1 MAKQRP
7 SLEAFAAGLSETR
20 EKDNAVVPLAVVPKN
35 EPAPAARKDRS
46 HVSLYL
52 DKAVQKAIKAIAL
65 EYDRKPHDIY
75 LEAVNL
81 VLARYGR
88 PPIDEI
94 TSPRDR
100 VKTS

>member
-1 MAKQRP
+1 MAKHRP
-7 SLEAFAAGLSETR
+7 SLEAFAAGLSEVQ
-20 EKDNAVVPLAVVPKN
+20 EPEVVVTAAPHAP
-35 EPAPAARKDRS
+35 EPQVRKDRP

-52 DKAVQKAIKAIAL
+52 DKAVQKTIKSIAL

-88 PPIDEI
+88 PPIENI
-94 TSPRDR
+94 ASQRIR